1 MLKIILPHM
10 KKRNIFLLL
19 LITFSLVLCT
29 EKKSLKNL
37 SSRKLADTSTK
48 QCKICSKTSEEYA
61 EYYKSGDTT
70 KINMDDDN
78 TEKYNSYYIKALIN
92 IVGNYYE
99 KKRAEKNNASFN
111 PNSNYK
117 KDLFKYAYHILPL
130 LIILGL
136 GILSLFVWIVWAVCI
151 CKKCKCCYCN
161 RPKCKTPSIV
171 LALIFYI
178 IVSLISIYALI
189 EQDKIFTGLAD
200 LECSVLKFTDEVLQG
215 EKNPYPPFWSGIT
228 KMKKSLS
235 DISAKIAE
243 LQPYGNT
250 IDNLGNL
257 QTDINSAKSAFE
269 DSLNTQGSSI
279 NSGFK
284 TSTND
289 YQLDIAKN
297 FGTFD
302 KTATPPYSAVDT
314 VCYYWYN
321 EYNSLYKSADEKMDK
336 IKADLEVILHSDPI
350 TNSITSAINGL
361 DSIKT
366 EFETLEYLLSDY
378 IKENADSIDKK
389 GKIIYALFFSLLV
402 IFSVAIT
409 VLMLLLCCCSGKVC
423 TNLTCFQCFFK
434 YFLHLFWNV
443 MALIMFLLFMGGS
456 LFTMAGRVGE
466 DLVGAISFIISKDN
480 LDADKNTIIL
490 GNVKN
495 YLNKC
500 FNGDGSILTE
510 LGFETEMGKFKEL
523 KESKLKMEDFIDQF
537 NDKTKKFVYNEYL
550 EEYNDRI
557 NYNTLDLKLIGSSSS
572 DIISFSDLLTQLNT
586 YATDNNKYENWFT
599 TSTSQDTCSNS
610 NHDGTQINYHPFY
623 CFPTDRSWV
632 QTETDSAVDLIKI
645 KTVLD
650 NTASRNALTS
660 SLDSLNTAYTAFLD
674 TEVDNLQKYAD
685 KMKEFTNIVETY
697 TSEDG
702 EYFSYMNC
710 NFLKTNAE
718 VVLFYLKNR
727 FGNDFFEVGVYL
739 LIAAFSMPF
748 AISFTIL
755 LIVISNEEIEKNK
768 EDIIK
773 LEERKNKKDNL
784 LHNIKNE
791 EISSVKNGNMTE
803 KEHLNDKMKQM

>member
-1 MLKIILPHM
+1 M

-19 LITFSLVLCT
+19 LTTFSLVLCT
-29 EKKSLKNL
+29 EKKSFKNL

-99 KKRAEKNNASFN
+99 KKRAEKNKASFN

-117 KDLFKYAYHILPL
+117 KDIFKYAYHILPL

-215 EKNPYPPFWSGIT
+215 EKNPYPPFWSGIS
-228 KMKKSLS
+228 KIQKSLM
-235 DISAKIAE
+235 DISAI
-243 LQPYGNT
+243 
-250 IDNLGNL
+250 I
-257 QTDINSAKSAFE
+257 TDPN
-269 DSLNTQGSSI
+269 SLNTLGDLGTLQQELDGASGKKSTFE
-279 NSGFK
+279 NSLKDAGASMSGQFQD
-284 TSTND
+284 SG
-289 YQLDIAKN
+289 YQLDLANK
-297 FGTFD
+297 FGTFVPGN
-302 KTATPPYSAVDT
+302 PPTLTDDT
-314 VCYYWYN
+314 VCYYWYK
-321 EYNSLYKSADEKMDK
+321 EYSTLYSNANDEMTN
-336 IKADLEVILHSDPI
+336 IKDGYLNVILTNTDSKI
-350 TNSITSAINGL
+350 TNSLTNANAAL
-361 DSIKT
+361 ENIKT

-434 YFLHLFWNV
+434 YFLHVFWNV

-500 FNGDGSILTE
+500 FNGDGEILTE
-510 LGFETEMGKFKEL
+510 LGFESEMDNFKDL

-537 NDKTKKFVYNEYL
+537 KDKTKKFVYNEYL
-550 EEYNDRI
+550 EEIEDRI
-557 NYNTLDLKLIGSSSS
+557 NYNTPDLELIGSSNT
-572 DIISFSDLLTQLNT
+572 ISFSDLLTRLNA
-586 YATDNNKYENWFT
+586 YANENGKYENWF
-599 TSTSQDTCSNS
+599 STASSSPEDCINS
-610 NHDGTQINYHPFY
+610 NPDNTQIIYHPSK
-623 CFPTDRSWV
+623 CFPTEKDWV
-632 QTETDSAVDLIKI
+632 QNEDAVSDINRDLNII
-645 KTVLD
+645 KTIIE
-650 NTASRNALTS
+650 TAAKEDSTGIKSKLTS
-660 SLDSLNTAYTAFLD
+660 LDRTYTYFLNTEIT
-674 TEVDNLQKYAD
+674 NLQKYVE
-685 KMKEFTNIVETY
+685 KMEQFTDIVESY

>member
-1 MLKIILPHM
+1 M

-29 EKKSLKNL
+29 EKKSFKNL
-37 SSRKLADTSTK
+37 SSRKLADTATK

-78 TEKYNSYYIKALIN
+78 TEKYNSYYIKSLIN

-228 KMKKSLS
+228 KIQKSLM
-235 DISAKIAE
+235 DISAKITE
-243 LQPYGNT
+243 LKLNT
-250 IDNLGNL
+250 ITNLGTL
-257 QTDINSAKSAFE
+257 QEELDDGTTGKKSVFEASLASAGASMSGQFQ
-269 DSLNTQGSSI
+269 DSG
-279 NSGFK
+279 
-284 TSTND
+284 
-289 YQLDIAKN
+289 YQLDLANK
-297 FGTFD
+297 FGTFVPGN
-302 KTATPPYSAVDT
+302 PPTLTDDT
-314 VCYYWYN
+314 VCYYWYK
-321 EYNSLYKSADEKMDK
+321 EYSTLYSNANDEMTN
-336 IKADLEVILHSDPI
+336 IKDDYLNVILTDTDSKI
-350 TNSITSAINGL
+350 SSSLTSANTAL
-361 DSIKT
+361 ESIKI

-434 YFLHLFWNV
+434 YFLHVFWNV

-495 YLNKC
+495 YLNKW
-500 FNGDGSILTE
+500 FNGDGNILTE
-510 LGFETEMGKFKEL
+510 LGFETEMGKFKQL

-537 NDKTKKFVYNEYL
+537 KDKTKKFVYNEYL

-599 TSTSQDTCSNS
+599 TSTSQDTCSGS
-610 NHDGTQINYHPFY
+610 DHDGTQINYHPFY
-623 CFPTDRSWV
+623 CFPLDSSWV
-632 QTETDSAVDLIKI
+632 QAETDSAVSNIKDDLNKI
-645 KTVLD
+645 KTILD
-650 NTASRNALTS
+650 NTASRAALTS

-674 TEVDNLQKYAD
+674 TEVANLQKYAD
-685 KMKEFTNIVETY
+685 KMKEFTNIVERY

-784 LHNIKNE
+784 LNNIKNE
-791 EISSVKNGNMTE
+791 EMSSVKNGNMTE